1 MKYIVYL
8 TICTSNNKIYIG
20 VHQTENPD
28 IFDGYIGCG
37 VKINVPASYKKS
49 KTPFQYDVNK
59 YGIDKFKR
67 ITLRVFDT
75 KEEAFKLESLL
86 IDEEFLSRNDTYN
99 IKLDE
104 EGGWAHSRLIKVYMY
119 DLNGNFV
126 REFASALECNKF
138 FNSKAKNGSAVLK
151 AIRLGHSL
159 HGYQFSKE
167 KLPFMKKFIFRKGSN
182 NNKKKIG
189 KYDSQNNLVMVY
201 NSILSARKDGFNNV
215 NKALKYGTKTKG
227 YYFKYLK

>member
-1 MKYIVYL
+1 
-8 TICTSNNKIYIG
+8 
-20 VHQTENPD
+20 
-28 IFDGYIGCG
+28 
-37 VKINVPASYKKS
+37 
-49 KTPFQYDVNK
+49 
-59 YGIDKFKR
+59 
-67 ITLRVFDT
+67 
-75 KEEAFKLESLL
+75 
-86 IDEEFLSRNDTYN
+86 
-99 IKLDE
+99 
-104 EGGWAHSRLIKVYMY
+104 MY